1 MTSPIASALP
11 GEMARRLRETD
22 WSKTPLGNRETWPQ
36 SLELAVGIVLAS
48 GFPMSVRW
56 GPDLIF
62 LYNDAFRPILG
73 DKHPDAFGRPLHEV
87 WSEVYPALGTL
98 TGAILRGERDAF
110 FAIDH
115 PWTVRR
121 RGAGTED
128 AHFTISYSPIPDP
141 AAPSGTGGVLTT
153 CIETTERVRN
163 EAALQVLNDRL
174 EAEIAER
181 IRERDRI
188 WQVSEDLLGV
198 SNFEG
203 YFTSVNPAW
212 TRLLGWSEDEIKRM
226 NVSELR
232 HPDDAPAATAGRRR
246 LADGVPTERMENRF
260 RHKDGSWRWL
270 SWTLTAENG
279 AIYVIG
285 RHVTTEKL
293 AAEAL
298 RESERQFRLF
308 AGAVTDY
315 ALIRLDASGFVS
327 GWNAGAQR
335 IKGYAEEEI
344 VGRHFSCFYEAADRA
359 AGVPEHALATAEASG
374 TYTTEGWRVRKD
386 GSLLFAS
393 VVMHAI
399 RDEENQLVGFAKIT
413 RDITERRDAE
423 AKLRQVEG
431 QLAQSQK
438 MEALGQLTGGIA
450 HDFNNML
457 LVVSGNAQ
465 LLKQRISDLSA
476 TRAIEAIEVAAAR
489 AESLTRQL
497 LSFSRRQPLNPA
509 VISLRRH
516 LAVARELLA
525 SSVRGN
531 IELVIDIRRNI
542 WPVFVDIHEL
552 ELALINLVVNAR
564 DAMPDGGRV
573 AVSARNVELR
583 SEDSAERLRGE
594 FVALSVSDT
603 GCGIDPKVLPKVFEP
618 FFTTKQIDKG
628 TGLGL
633 SQVYGLGRQSGG
645 TVAIASRVGEGTT
658 VTVYLPRSRR
668 PLDEQPNIDD
678 EMPRGNETVLVVED
692 NPAVQEVAGLLLD
705 LLGYRVRCAAS
716 AGAAL
721 EILASREVIDLV
733 FTDVVMP
740 GEFDGLALAQRIN
753 EEYPDVAVV
762 LTSGYAKA
770 GDRLAAGLPILR
782 KPYQLQALARAVR
795 AALDDQPA
803 AFSDAAAD
811 R

>member
-1 MTSPIASALP
+1 MTVPIASEML

-22 WSKTPLGNRETWPQ
+22 WSKTPLGSRATWPQ
-36 SLELAVGIVLAS
+36 SLELALGIVLAS

-87 WSEVYPALGTL
+87 WSEVYPELGIL

-110 FAIDH
+110 FAADH

-121 RGAGTED
+121 RGAAAED
-128 AHFTISYSPIPDP
+128 AHFTISYSPIPDA
-141 AAPSGTGGVLTT
+141 AAPNGIGGVLTT

-203 YFTSVNPAW
+203 CFTSVNPAW
-212 TRLLGWSEDEIKRM
+212 ARLLGWSEDEIKRM
-226 NVSELR
+226 HVEELR
-232 HPDDAPAATAGRRR
+232 HPDDAPAATAGRRL
-246 LADGVPTERMENRF
+246 LAEGVPTVRMENRF

-270 SWTLTAENG
+270 YWTLTAENG
-279 AIYVIG
+279 VIYVIG

-315 ALIRLDASGFVS
+315 ALIRLDALGFVS

-335 IKGYAEEEI
+335 IKGYAEDEI
-344 VGRHFSCFYEAADRA
+344 VGRHFSCFYTAADRA
-359 AGVPEHALATAEASG
+359 AGVPERALATAQVSG

-393 VVMHAI
+393 VVIHAI
-399 RDEENQLVGFAKIT
+399 RDEESQLVGFAKIT
-413 RDITERRDAE
+413 RDISERRDAE
-423 AKLRQVEG
+423 AKLRQVET

-450 HDFNNML
+450 HDFNNMIM
-457 LVVSGNAQ
+457 VVSGNAQ
-465 LLKQRISDLSA
+465 LLRSRISDLSA
-476 TRAIEAIEVAAAR
+476 ARAIEAIEVAAAR
-489 AESLTRQL
+489 GETLTRQL
-497 LSFSRRQPLNPA
+497 LSFSRRQPLNPT

-516 LAVARELLA
+516 LAGVRELLA

-531 IELVIDIRRNI
+531 IELVIDVGRSI
-542 WPVFVDIHEL
+542 WPVFVDVHEL
-552 ELALINLVVNAR
+552 ELAVINLVVNAR

-573 AVSARNVELR
+573 AVSARNLELR
-583 SEDSAERLRGE
+583 PEDTAERLCGE
-594 FVALSVSDT
+594 FVALSVADT

-618 FFTTKQIDKG
+618 FFTTKQLDKG

-633 SQVYGLGRQSGG
+633 SQVYGLSRQSGG
-645 TVAIASRVGEGTT
+645 TVAIASRVGEGTA
-658 VTVYLPRSRR
+658 VTIYLPRSRR
-668 PLDEQPNIDD
+668 PLDEQPIIDG
-678 EMPRGNETVLVVED
+678 EMPRGSETVLVVED

-705 LLGYRVRCAAS
+705 LLGYRVRHAAS

-721 EILASREVIDLV
+721 QLLAAGEVIDLV

-740 GEFDGLALAQRIN
+740 GELDGLALSKRIK
-753 EEYPDVAVV
+753 EEYPDVAIV

-770 GDRLAAGLPILR
+770 GHPLEAGLPILR
-782 KPYQLQALARAVR
+782 KPYQLQTLAHAIR
-795 AALDDQPA
+795 AALDAQPA
-803 AFSDAAAD
+803 AFSGAAAEC
-811 R
+811 